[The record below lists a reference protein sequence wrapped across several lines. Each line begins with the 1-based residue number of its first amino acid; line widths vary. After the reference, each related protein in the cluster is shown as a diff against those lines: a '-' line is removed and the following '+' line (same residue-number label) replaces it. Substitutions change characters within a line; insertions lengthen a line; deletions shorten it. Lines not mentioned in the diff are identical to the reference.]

1 MVHIGV
7 ITYLL
12 TFTNF
17 LGHPTAFIIAV
28 GNQSSSF
35 RGISCVSENHTPP
48 NPKLNDFAHIPWEDT
63 PNFPKPPQMKEI
75 PSWTVGETSRGVLQG
90 YEILD
95 KPNHLFQNKTSPF
108 LVKMEP
114 PTPFS
119 YTMESYF
126 QDDFWPYILKN
137 WPMDAERKKAPKA
150 VGGSKNKQR
159 SHSP

>member
-17 LGHPTAFIIAV
+17 LGHPTALIAWEIFFFSR
-28 GNQSSSF
+28 NF
-35 RGISCVSENHTPP
+35 MCVSKSYHP
-48 NPKLNDFAHIPWEDT
+48 NPKPNDFAKIP
-63 PNFPKPPQMKEI
+63 
-75 PSWTVGETSRGVLQG
+75 ETSPNLLKWQKFLHEPLVKRPGVQG

-95 KPNHLFQNKTSPF
+95 KPNHLFQKSKTSPF

-137 WPMDAERKKAPKA
+137 WPMDAERKKTLKA
-150 VGGSKNKQR
+150 GGGSKNKQT
-159 SHSP
+159 SHRP